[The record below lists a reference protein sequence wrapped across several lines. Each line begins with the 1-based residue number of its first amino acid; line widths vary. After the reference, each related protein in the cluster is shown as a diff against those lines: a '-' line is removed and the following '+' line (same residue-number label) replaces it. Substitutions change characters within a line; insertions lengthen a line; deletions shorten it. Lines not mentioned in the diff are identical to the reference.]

1 MPLRMPGMRMQLHDT
16 ERCLYNISLHVCT
29 MVVFLFE
36 IYFEGHGYRINRM
49 DHMDHYTNK
58 KNIAQKDRENI
69 VWNISLAEKTGSG
82 LDNNGTFIQIDSTCM
97 SLIFKLLNNR
107 HKYGRSL

>member
-1 MPLRMPGMRMQLHDT
+1 MPLRIPGMRMQLHDT

-36 IYFEGHGYRINRM
+36 IYFEGHAYRIDRM

-58 KNIAQKDRENI
+58 KKHRTKGSWKHSMEYLISRKD
-69 VWNISLAEKTGSG
+69 GSWIG
-82 LDNNGTFIQIDSTCM
+82 Q
-97 SLIFKLLNNR
+97 
-107 HKYGRSL
+107 